1 MQPLWTIV
9 YKLKSSCTY
18 GVWIITTT
26 NRTRLDILECP
37 NPLLIRMLMM
47 ALECP
52 FGHHFHIRSNSFFR
66 QPSLFLEIIN
76 KRQVSRAFVS
86 HYFFLNK
93 FNHKMHLIAI
103 LSRWSCH
110 EWYRLSIRYMGW
122 WFYLEDL
129 CCTDNKSMAINLFRQ
144 KTCMSCQSQLKSL
157 SSFSLWHFQFLPPPA
172 FCICI
177 KQKTIN
183 CE

>member
-1 MQPLWTIV
+1 MQQLWTIV

-110 EWYRLSIRYMGW
+110 ERYRLSIIWVDAFTWR
-122 WFYLEDL
+122 
-129 CCTDNKSMAINLFRQ
+129 
-144 KTCMSCQSQLKSL
+144 TCVAL
-157 SSFSLWHFQFLPPPA
+157 
-172 FCICI
+172 
-177 KQKTIN
+177 TIN
-183 CE
+183 QWQLIYSVRRLACPVNHSKSHWVPLVFDISNSFRLQLSAFA